1 MPGDLGIRASSFL
14 RHYGLGISHS
24 RSGFSIME
32 LLVAMTILILIV
44 AALMA
49 VFNGTQRAFRSVVT
63 QTDILENGRATM
75 ELMASDLSGIT
86 PSDYPSN
93 GVGNLASEF
102 ESPVRVPVLDYP
114 YYGNVNFYISP
125 ARTFVT
131 PESPLIQPL
140 IGSSPPVNRTNLLE
154 DIFFLSKANVAG
166 ASTWIGT
173 GYAVNTNLNENGVA
187 VNVLYP
193 LYRFYMTA
201 PTMAGTPAELF
212 SNFLAYQFTDSAVWS
227 HLMDGVVGLTARA
240 YDPNGFWMTNYVD
253 YEWGTIPNTDSVTNY
268 NTWFFP
274 PAQSANDGEACMM
287 MFSNAVP
294 AMVQIEMD
302 TLEDR
307 TLQRAESLS
316 GSAQNNYLTT
326 NAVGKIH
333 VFRQRV
339 EIQNADLAAY

>member
-14 RHYGLGISHS
+14 RHYGLGISHN
-24 RSGFSIME
+24 RSGFTIME
-32 LLVAMTILILIV
+32 VLVVMTILVLIV

-49 VFNGTQRAFRSVVT
+49 VFNGTQRAFRAAVT

-75 ELMASDLSGIT
+75 ELMASDLGGLA

-93 GVGNLASEF
+93 GVGNLAFEF
-102 ESPVRVPVLDYP
+102 ETPVRVPVQGYP
-114 YYGNVNFYISP
+114 YYGDVNFYVSP
-125 ARTFVT
+125 VRTFVT

-173 GYAVNTNLNENGVA
+173 GYAVNTNLDENGVA

-201 PTMAGTPAELF
+201 PAMAGTPAELF
-212 SNFLAYQFTDSAVWS
+212 SNFLAYQFTNSTVWS

-240 YDPNGFWMTNYVD
+240 YDPNGYWMTNYVD
-253 YEWGTIPNTDSVTNY
+253 QEWTNYYTNY

-274 PAQSANDGEACMM
+274 PAQPANGGEACLM

-339 EIQNADLAAY
+339 EIQNMDLTAY